1 VSKSKIKKRP
11 YRGLFLLLVLI
22 SSLYSKKAYNPQIS
36 AIEFK
41 GNMRSL
47 DHIIEREIQHPLNA
61 SLDSTIANEDR
72 NRLENLG
79 IFSEVFWR
87 SIPLEDGTA
96 VLNFTLKESLQKTPP
111 IALPNF
117 KEDTGWS
124 LVGFWLINNFRG
136 RNQSLIIGGSIGGED
151 TYGISFSDPWIF
163 GNHVSLDFQ
172 IGRTIYKH
180 RFLNR
185 YIDVNSLKLNFG
197 KWFGEHIK
205 SSAGFELESKI
216 FRNSIDE
223 DKYFY
228 LAPFSSIRYDTRDIF
243 WNPGRGVQ
251 LSQFFYYN
259 SGIDPKNIWTFLWN
273 QSYSWFVTLNKGPK
287 KLVLAMNG
295 SANRKFGNKE
305 ELWLN
310 YFGGS
315 STVRGWALP
324 DTSLYYSGN
333 ESFRFGHEF
342 IHASTELRYEAIPK
356 YATSLGTELGLVFV
370 LFSDVGMMAST
381 WNTLRNQLPVYGAG
395 FGVRIPFP
403 LVNVVRIDYGWG
415 YRNGFWNSGSIHW
428 GFEQKF

>member
-1 VSKSKIKKRP
+1 MSKFKIKKRP
-11 YRGLFLLLVLI
+11 YIGLFLLFVCI
-22 SSLYSKKAYNPQIS
+22 SCLYSKKSDSPKIS

-41 GNMRSL
+41 GNVRSL
-47 DHIIEREIQHPLNA
+47 DYIVEREIQHPLNI

-79 IFSEVFWR
+79 LFSEVFWR
-87 SIPLEDGTA
+87 SIPIEDGTSI
-96 VLNFTLKESLQKTPP
+96 LSFTLKESIQKTPP

-136 RNQSLIIGGSIGGED
+136 RNQSLIIGGSVGGED
-151 TYGISFSDPWIF
+151 TYGVSFSDPWIF

-185 YIDVNSLKLNFG
+185 DIDVNSLKINFG
-197 KWFGEHIK
+197 KWFGNHIK

-216 FRNSIDE
+216 FRNEIDK

-228 LAPFSSIRYDTRDIF
+228 AAPFSSIKYDTRDIF
-243 WNPGRGVQ
+243 WNPGKGMQ
-251 LSQFFYYN
+251 LSQFFYYS
-259 SGIDPKNIWTFLWN
+259 SGIDPKNIWTLLWN
-273 QSYSWFVTLNKGPK
+273 QSYSWFATLNKGEK

-295 SANRKFGNKE
+295 SVKRKFGNKE

-324 DTSLYYSGN
+324 DASLYYSRI
-333 ESFRFGHEF
+333 ESFRFGHES
-342 IHASTELRYEAIPK
+342 IHASIELRYEVIPK
-356 YATSLGTELGLVFV
+356 FATSLGTELGLVFV
-370 LFSDVGMMAST
+370 LFSDIGTMAPS
-381 WNTLRNQLPVYGAG
+381 WNTIPNQIPIYGTG
-395 FGVRIPFP
+395 LGIRVPFP
-403 LVNVVRIDYGWG
+403 LISVVRVDYGWG
-415 YRNGFWNSGSIHW
+415 YRNGSWNAGAIHL
-428 GFEQKF
+428 GVEQKF